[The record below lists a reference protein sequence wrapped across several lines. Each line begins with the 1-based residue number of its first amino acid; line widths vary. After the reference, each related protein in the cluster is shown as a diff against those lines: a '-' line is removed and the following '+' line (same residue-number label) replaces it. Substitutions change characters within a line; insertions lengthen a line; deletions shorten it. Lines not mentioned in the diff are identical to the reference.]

1 MLLAAPAATPADGS
15 TDADVPFVGGETAR
29 GLRELNGALTRKPK
43 GTVAALVAEL
53 RDDLATLNGALDGVV
68 AAALASAGALEAEVE
83 QGMEAMAAEW
93 HAHGVRQAQQQA
105 AGDSEES
112 AALRHQLAQYAAA
125 LDAAQR
131 AAGEARAA
139 HEGAARDG
147 AAARQAAGEAQR
159 AAAEASARAAAL
171 EGEKQAE
178 TEARGA
184 AERAAAAERR
194 GVEAAQ
200 HAAAG
205 LRQRGAQQAAAY
217 SQLEAAHAQLTLA
230 HREASERA
238 AAAQLLEQQA
248 AQRTQQLAQL
258 GAGLPPNAA
267 APLAQLREVQHELGL
282 AGQRHAQAAQ
292 ALGAAHQQLRQLDA
306 ERLRAAAHARALAEE
321 LDAARAHIGI
331 QRARSGQPAAP
342 AGGVGGTD
350 AAAAVETVTAKLS
363 EGFSWLKSAS
373 AKVSE
378 TAIGAIGDLR
388 SVAGGGDDGRSG
400 A

>member
-1 MLLAAPAATPADGS
+1 M
-15 TDADVPFVGGETAR
+15 
-29 GLRELNGALTRKPK
+29 
-43 GTVAALVAEL
+43 
-53 RDDLATLNGALDGVV
+53 
-68 AAALASAGALEAEVE
+68 
-83 QGMEAMAAEW
+83 
-93 HAHGVRQAQQQA
+93 
-105 AGDSEES
+105 
-112 AALRHQLAQYAAA
+112 
-125 LDAAQR
+125 
-131 AAGEARAA
+131 
-139 HEGAARDG
+139 
-147 AAARQAAGEAQR
+147 
-159 AAAEASARAAAL
+159 
-171 EGEKQAE
+171 
-178 TEARGA
+178 
-184 AERAAAAERR
+184 
-194 GVEAAQ
+194 
-200 HAAAG
+200 
-205 LRQRGAQQAAAY
+205 
-217 SQLEAAHAQLTLA
+217 
-230 HREASERA
+230 
-238 AAAQLLEQQA
+238 
-248 AQRTQQLAQL
+248 
-258 GAGLPPNAA
+258 
-267 APLAQLREVQHELGL
+267 AQLREVQHELGL